1 MTTVFDACVPRDEV
15 LSGELSDDLFAARLK
30 DVIDGVADPVYQDSR
45 RFFEN
50 TYPTE
55 GLKTLVREVLGRLSG
70 NQPANSPFI
79 RLETSFGGGKTHN
92 LIALY
97 HLVSGK
103 AEGAPTDL
111 VNPSW
116 IPLQPWQCAGVVGSD
131 LDPANGLVHPELTTH
146 TLWGELAYQL
156 GRAEAFEHV
165 RASDGEM
172 AAAGTQWLEKVVGD
186 GPALIMVDELAR
198 YLRVAKVVQTANK
211 KSDLAEQTVAFLMSL
226 VEYAAS
232 KPKVSVVITLADSKD
247 AFGAETEELRQELS
261 EAKKVAARQ
270 ERVITPT
277 GETEISRIVDHRLF
291 KHIDARAAKDASEKY
306 LAYFKE
312 LSEKGVEIPER
323 ALRADYAAEIAQCYP
338 FHPELLNTLNRKTAT
353 IPNFQKTRG
362 ALRLL
367 ARVVRDVWQ
376 RKAPDTQLICV
387 HDLNLDLD
395 DVVNDL
401 TSRLERPQYRSVVE
415 ADISSPQKGSPAHC
429 QVIDRIWVEAQKP
442 PFARRTAI
450 NVFLHSVTQGVAAGV
465 DPAELLVSLLQPG
478 DDSGMVSR
486 ALALML
492 GEEKGEPGSACWF
505 LHWDAHRYSFKT
517 EPSLEKVIQDE
528 LAMVGRVKAKGELD
542 ERIRSIWKKG
552 VFRPVFFPAEAADV
566 DDDAQQPKLVII
578 HYDAATVSADESDT
592 PDLVAKVFDH
602 AGAVQSYRTYKN
614 NLVFL
619 VADREHTE
627 RMVQV
632 AERFLAVRR
641 IVGDPDRLR
650 DFSDEQRKKLTGMHD
665 HAELE
670 VRVAITRA
678 YRHLYFPSA
687 DASTKSGGLVHETLP
702 AQDQGSVEKDQTAVV
717 LRALSQLSKI
727 LTADDPAMPPV
738 YLKDKAWP
746 HGQTELTTEDLR
758 REFAKRI
765 GLRILLDP
773 NQIKKTIK
781 MGVSQ
786 GSWVYFDAGEQAG
799 YGQVSP
805 APLVELSQDAMLY
818 VPDEAK
824 RLGIRIKGEEQPPG
838 DATCPLCGKLPCECG
853 EEGGGLVTSSL
864 LTAVAEGAPAQAL
877 QLIAD
882 QFADKGGPAI
892 GVLKISCE
900 GNGPSAA
907 ADARALG
914 LAIPQFGKGVYR
926 IRQSITCE
934 FGEGSNGDTFTSTFV
949 GAWDRYKRLKQL
961 TDAFAQEASKLRVD
975 ITMEA
980 AFGGGLPTDGDQ
992 FQAIRDVLTALQ
1004 LGKVK
1009 IQANELEESA

>member
-15 LSGELSDDLFAARLK
+15 LSGELRDDMFAARLK
-30 DVIDGVADPVYQDSR
+30 DVIDGTADPVYGDSR

-55 GLKTLVREVLGRLSG
+55 GLTTLVREVLGRLSG
-70 NQPANSPFI
+70 AEPANSPFI

-97 HLVSGK
+97 HLVNGA
-103 AEGAPTDL
+103 AEGVPTAL
-111 VNPSW
+111 VDPAW
-116 IPLQPWQCAGVVGSD
+116 IPDEPWMSAGVVGSD
-131 LDPANGLVHPELTTH
+131 LDPANGLRHDSVTTH
-146 TLWGELAYQL
+146 TLWGEIAYQL
-156 GRAEAFEHV
+156 GGAEAYEHV
-165 RASDGEM
+165 RSSDETL
-172 AAAGTQWLEKVVGD
+172 AAAGTQWLEAVVGD
-186 GPALIMVDELAR
+186 GPAVIMVDEVAR
-198 YLRVAKVVQTANK
+198 HLRVAKAVQTRNK
-211 KSDLAEQTVAFLMSL
+211 KSDLAEQTVAFIMSL
-226 VEYAAS
+226 IEYAAS
-232 KPKVSVVITLADSKD
+232 KPKVGVVITLADSRD
-247 AFGAETEELRQELS
+247 AFGAETEGFR
-261 EAKKVAARQ
+261 EALAEAHNVAARQ
-270 ERVITPT
+270 ERVLTPT
-277 GETEISRIVDHRLF
+277 DETEISRIVDHRLF
-291 KHIDARAAKDASEKY
+291 KHIDALAAKETSEKY
-306 LAYFKE
+306 VAYFKD

-376 RKAPDTQLICV
+376 RKAPDAQLICV
-387 HDLNLDLD
+387 HDLNLGLD
-395 DVVNDL
+395 DIVNDL

-415 ADISSPQKGSPAHC
+415 ADIVSPQKGSPAHS
-429 QVIDRIWVEAQKP
+429 QVIDRIWVEADKP
-442 PFARRTAI
+442 PYARRIAI
-450 NVFLHSVTQGVAAGV
+450 NVFLHSITQGVAAGV
-465 DPAELLVSLLQPG
+465 DPAELLVSVLQPG
-478 DDSGMVSR
+478 DDPGMVSR

-578 HYDAATVSADESDT
+578 HFDAASVGADESET
-592 PDLVAKVFDH
+592 PDLVAKIFGY
-602 AGAVQSYRTYKN
+602 AGAVQSYRSYKN

-619 VADREHTE
+619 AADREHTE

-641 IVGDPDRLR
+641 IVGDPERLH

-678 YRHLYFPSA
+678 YRHLYFPSG
-687 DASTKSGGLVHETLP
+687 DASSKSGGLLHETLP
-702 AQDQGSVEKDQTAVV
+702 AQDQGSVQKDQTAVV
-717 LRALSQLSKI
+717 LRALGQLNKI
-727 LTADDPAMPPV
+727 LAADDPAMPPA

-746 HGQTELTTEDLR
+746 HGQTELTTEDLH

-781 MGVSQ
+781 MGVAQ
-786 GSWVYFDAGEQAG
+786 GTWVYFDAGEQVG

-805 APLVELSQDAMLY
+805 APLVELSQDATLY
-818 VPDEAK
+818 QPDEAK
-824 RLGIRIKGEEQPPG
+824 RLGVRIKGEEAPPR
-838 DATCPLCGKLPCECG
+838 DVVCPLCGKSPCECG
-853 EEGGGLVTSSL
+853 VLEPHPGSSSRI
-864 LTAVAEGAPAQAL
+864 TALAEGAPAQAL
-877 QLIAD
+877 QSIAD

-892 GVLKISCE
+892 GVLTISCE

-914 LAIPQFGKGVYR
+914 LAIPQFGRGAYR
-926 IRQSITCE
+926 VRQSITCE
-934 FGEGSNGDTFTSTFV
+934 FGEGPSSETFTSAFV
-949 GAWDRYKRLKQL
+949 GAKARYQRLKQL

-975 ITMEA
+975 ISVEA
-980 AFGGGLPTDGDQ
+980 TFETGLAADDEQ
-992 FQAIRDVLTALQ
+992 FQAIRDVLATLQ

-1009 IQANELEESA
+1009 VEAAELEENT